1 MPYLALASDS
11 ADAISQ
17 AAWRYSTAIPPRR
30 VTLFHLRRPG
40 APLYHQFPCD
50 KYEVPIA
57 SVTRAI
63 SAIARVNSVSLQ
75 CEVVAYRLAACAEV
89 ARDYRRLSRVAL
101 EES

>member
-1 MPYLALASDS
+1 M
-11 ADAISQ
+11 
-17 AAWRYSTAIPPRR
+17 RR
-30 VTLFHLRRPG
+30 FTTG
-40 APLYHQFPCD
+40 SIPCD

-75 CEVVAYRLAACAEV
+75 CEVVAYRLAACVEV